1 MEGELDVV
9 FSFEVLIDDG
19 EVVKEDG
26 HQIGAVEVIV
36 AVAGDMCFDKRH
48 TVEIAEEVRAPDVGG
63 IDAVLAQFAEE
74 AAIAAIDGKGDTAEI
89 GNKVV
94 GGTSV
99 DMIDGHAGRD
109 LLVTPSH
116 IDGMGRKD
124 MFTATENLL
133 ELQIVVIA
141 MAIFVPII
149 LACGIF
155 QYFSTVGIDA
165 HAYYATLAV
174 VGVEGDV
181 ILRVRADI
189 AHLDVVK
196 EEGRADQIRLADD
209 FKFSFIHKHR
219 QSEGCLFRKA
229 VQK

>member
-1 MEGELDVV
+1 MVV
-9 FSFEVLIDDG
+9 AETRDILL
-19 EVVKEDG
+19 
-26 HQIGAVEVIV
+26 
-36 AVAGDMCFDKRH
+36 DKRH
-48 TVEIAEEVRAPDVGG
+48 TVEIAEEHPA
-63 IDAVLAQFAEE
+63 
-74 AAIAAIDGKGDTAEI
+74 GDTCALLGGGHSSRLSGGRSGLDTLVTEFVEKASVALI
-89 GNKVV
+89 ERHGDTSEVADIVV

-99 DMIDGHAGRD
+99 DMVDGHACGN
-109 LLVTPSH
+109 LLVAPGH

-133 ELQIVVIA
+133 ELQIIGFA

-155 QYFSTVGIDA
+155 QYFSTVEIDA

-174 VGVEGDV
+174 VDIEGDV
-181 ILRVRADI
+181 VFGVRADI

-209 FKFSFIHKHR
+209 FKAALAQSFLIRNFIHKHR
-219 QSEGCLFRKA
+219 QSEGCFFRKA